1 MGRLLKDFGGLTA
14 ELIFLEDGL
23 DAVVTVERK

>member
-14 ELIFLEDGL
+14 ALIFLEDRL